1 MPAPITA
8 TVFLPFLLTVTRP
21 PCLASTKQIVS
32 VAEDKIQSHPSDAA
46 GVKIVRTAM
55 SELRIIGVS
64 VDVVRWPLK
73 MKRRHGVG
81 DIEESMPG
89 AIVKISTNAGI
100 VGWGEASPWSV
111 FTGTAEANAAG
122 IHHYLRPLLV
132 GADPLRIS
140 ALMHQIEKTL
150 VGHTEGKA
158 AVEMAL
164 FDIAGKHLR
173 VPVAQLLGGSFRSD
187 VPLSVSIANP
197 DFEEDLAFAKWLA
210 GSGINIFKVKT
221 GFSTHKDDLRRLER
235 LRSDLP
241 ATVDLRVD
249 YNQGLDPWD
258 AIRHLRDVE
267 AFHPTFIEQPVKRD
281 QRVAMAAITRAIDTP
296 IMADESVFSPA
307 EAVEMVRGN
316 IADLVSVKIMKSG
329 GIARAREIASIAEAA
344 GITAYGG
351 TMFEG
356 GLAVAAGL
364 HMVAATPNIS
374 LGAEFYTSTWVMGVD
389 ILKTPIVIENGAT
402 RVPTGHGLGVE
413 VDEGRVR
420 EISAAHFE

>member
-1 MPAPITA
+1 
-8 TVFLPFLLTVTRP
+8 
-21 PCLASTKQIVS
+21 
-32 VAEDKIQSHPSDAA
+32 
-46 GVKIVRTAM
+46 M
-55 SELRIIGVS
+55 SELRITGIA

-89 AIVKISTNAGI
+89 AIVKIATNTGI
-100 VGWGEASPWSV
+100 VGWGEVSPWSV
-111 FTGTAEANAAG
+111 FTGTAEGNATG
-122 IHHYLRPLLV
+122 IHHYLRPLLI
-132 GADPLRIS
+132 GADPLEVS
-140 ALMHQIEKTL
+140 TLMRRIEKTL

-164 FDIAGKHLR
+164 LDIAGRHLG
-173 VPVAQLLGGSFRSD
+173 VPVAQLLGGYYRSH

-197 DFEEDLAFAKWLA
+197 DFEEDYAFARRLVA
-210 GSGINIFKVKT
+210 DGVNIFKVKT
-221 GFSTHKDDLRRLER
+221 GFSTHKEDLRRLER
-235 LRSDLP
+235 LRADLP

-258 AIRHLRDVE
+258 AIRHLKDVE
-267 AFHPTFIEQPVKRD
+267 AFHPTFIEQPVKRE
-281 QRVAMAAITRAIDTP
+281 QRAAMAAITRAIDTP

-307 EAVEMVRGN
+307 EAIDMVRGE
-316 IADLVSVKIMKSG
+316 IADLVSIKIMKSG

-356 GLAVAAGL
+356 GLAIAAGL

-374 LGAEFYTSTWVMGVD
+374 LGAEFYTSTWVMGVE
-389 ILKTPIVIENGAT
+389 ILKVPIVIEKGST
-402 RVPTGHGLGVE
+402 RVPTGAGLGVE
-413 VDEGRVR
+413 VDEDAVR
-420 EISAAHFE
+420 RISTAHFE